1 MKNKTV
7 DIHSFLHSARKSID
21 HELQR
26 LLAEAED
33 LPYSPLFT
41 AARYSLLSPGKR
53 LRPLIVLAVC
63 ESYGTLQD
71 SALVPACALEMIH
84 TYSLIHD
91 DLPCM
96 DDDDLRRGKPT
107 LHKVYPEWH
116 ALLTGDFLL
125 TYPFE
130 LLSCAPDIGDK
141 QKLALIHC
149 LSKNAGAHGMIGGQ
163 MIDLLSGGQSI
174 DWTLLEQMHLGKTSG
189 LMIAA
194 LEFGGI
200 LSRVPPDDLHA
211 LRKAGSA
218 IGLAFQ
224 LADDLHDHA
233 QNKKSKT
240 TAVTLLGIEGTRAKA
255 EILLE
260 TAKENLNALSC
271 SSLLLNELFD
281 EMIDF

>member
-1 MKNKTV
+1 MMNKTV
-7 DIHSFLHSARKSID
+7 DKHYFLHSGRESID
-21 HELQR
+21 AELKR
-26 LLAEAED
+26 LLVQSED
-33 LPYSPLFT
+33 LPYFSLFA
-41 AARYSLLSPGKR
+41 AARYALLSPGKR
-53 LRPLIVLAVC
+53 LRPLLTLAVC
-63 ESYGTLQD
+63 ESYGVPHEP
-71 SALVPACALEMIH
+71 ALVPACALEMIH

-96 DDDDLRRGKPT
+96 DDDDMRRGKPA

-130 LLSCAPDIGDK
+130 LLSSAPHLDDK
-141 QKLALIHC
+141 QKLAMVHC

-163 MIDLLSGGQSI
+163 MIDLLSEGQSI
-174 DWTLLEQMHLGKTSG
+174 DETLLEQMHLGKTSG

-200 LSRVPPDDLHA
+200 VCRLSCDDLDA
-211 LRKAGSA
+211 LRKAGAA

-233 QNKKSKT
+233 KN
-240 TAVTLLGIEGTRAKA
+240 TLSLFGIEETRAKA
-255 EILLE
+255 QALLDA
-260 TAKENLNALSC
+260 AKENLNTLSC
-271 SSLLLNELFD
+271 SSQILNELFD

>member
-1 MKNKTV
+1 MQ
-7 DIHSFLHSARKSID
+7 S
-21 HELQR
+21 
-26 LLAEAED
+26 ED
-33 LPYSPLFT
+33 LPYFSLFT
-41 AARYSLLSPGKR
+41 AARYALLSPGKR
-53 LRPLIVLAVC
+53 LRPLLLLAVC
-63 ESYGTLQD
+63 ESYGVMQD
-71 SALVPACALEMIH
+71 LALIPACALEMVH

-130 LLSCAPDIGDK
+130 LLACAPHLDDK

-149 LSKNAGAHGMIGGQ
+149 LSKHAGAHGMIGGQ
-163 MIDLLSGGQSI
+163 MIDLLSDGQSI
-174 DWTLLEQMHLGKTSG
+174 DWALLEQMHLGKTAG

-200 LSRVPPDDLHA
+200 LSGVAPDDLHS
-211 LRKAGSA
+211 LRKAGAA

-224 LADDLHDHA
+224 LADDVNDRA
-233 QNKKSKT
+233 ECKRGKA
-240 TAVTLLGIEGTRAKA
+240 TAVALLGNEETRSKA
-255 EILLE
+255 EFLLE
-260 TAKENLNALSC
+260 TAKENLNALSYTC
-271 SSLLLNELFD
+271 PLLNELFD
-281 EMIDF
+281 EMIDFGG